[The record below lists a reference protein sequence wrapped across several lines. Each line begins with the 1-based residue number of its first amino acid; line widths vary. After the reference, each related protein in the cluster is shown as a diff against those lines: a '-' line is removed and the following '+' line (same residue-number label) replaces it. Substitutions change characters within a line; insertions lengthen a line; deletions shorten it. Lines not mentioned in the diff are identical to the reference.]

1 MELILDKRVDVVVDN
16 LTDIEQ
22 GRDLGYLDLFREKK
36 FGLPQRYLKKID
48 RNLWELRPGNIRLL
62 LGKVGSIIV
71 VVNLFK
77 KKSQKTP
84 KNEIKTARN
93 RLKEYEL

>member
-1 MELILDKRVDVVVDN
+1 MELILDKRAEAIVDSLSEVD
-16 LTDIEQ
+16 Q
-22 GRDLGYLDLFREKK
+22 GRVLGYLDLFREKK

-71 VVNLFK
+71 VVNVFK